1 MNEIDIIF
9 TTGLRIR
16 VTRRELFEIMQEPV
30 IIAYVVLGGLMAGYI
45 VPLDLINHVSEPVYF
60 VAIVAKS
67 LTALLMLHLTFFTLH
82 ALTSYA
88 RRLPLPSSVAMLV
101 TSLLLEAV
109 WVAVLPLVIDHS
121 NIPHSPYWGPGL
133 TTSFVAMII
142 GEVIYS
148 LFTLR
153 MTAWW
158 KKYQNKIAQGEKP
171 APAQYPSPPQ
181 PISPPKDIVL
191 IGKDV
196 VKCNELL
203 FAKAEQHYV
212 SISLTGRNLLVR
224 ARFDDICAQL
234 PETLGVRIHRSYW
247 VAFAAIDDLAS
258 FPDGRAEVILR
269 AGDRL
274 PVSRAYRRQ
283 LIAHISRGAPAQ
295 RGNLQG

>member
-45 VPLDLINHVSEPVYF
+45 VPTDLINHVSAPVYF
-60 VAIVAKS
+60 AAVVTKS
-67 LTALLMLHLTFFTLH
+67 LITLLMLHLTFFTLH

-88 RRLPLPSSVAMLV
+88 RRLPLPSSVAIMVTCLLV
-101 TSLLLEAV
+101 EAV
-109 WVAVLPLVIDHS
+109 WITALPLVFD
-121 NIPHSPYWGPGL
+121 NGTIPHRPYWGAGMATL
-133 TTSFVAMII
+133 FAAMII

-158 KKYQNKIAQGEKP
+158 KKYQHKIAQGEKP
-171 APAQYPSPPQ
+171 APAQYTSPPQ
-181 PISPPKDIVL
+181 PNSPPKDIVL

-196 VKCNELL
+196 LKCNELL

-258 FPDGRAEVILR
+258 FSDGRAEVILR

-283 LIAHISRGAPAQ
+283 LIARISHGAPAQ
-295 RGNLQG
+295 RRDLQG